1 MKKLS
6 ALILTLVFVLTLSAC
21 GESVTDNMSQNQSG
35 ALSDP
40 FMTDSEQSAVSGN
53 ASVGAEL
60 ISRERAIEI
69 ALEHAKFEQ
78 KDVINLTAVLDRE
91 YGMSE
96 WEVEFDKDGF
106 EYSYDINAS
115 TGEIINS
122 NKEQD

>member
-21 GESVTDNMSQNQSG
+21 GESVSDNMDQNQSG

-40 FMTDSEQSAVSGN
+40 FMTDSGQSAVSGN

-78 KDVINLTAVLDRE
+78 KDVTNLTAELDRE
-91 YGMSE
+91 YGKPK
-96 WEVEFDKDGF
+96 WEVD
-106 EYSYDINAS
+106 SV
-115 TGEIINS
+115 II
-122 NKEQD
+122 